1 MKTGRRG
8 LILVAALI
16 VGLASFPETLS
27 AADSKPSEGF
37 RTEGTLYVSVAR
49 GSGAGAQEAESAART
64 AALNGL
70 YSGLG
75 LDALFAEVFASS
87 PPAGL
92 SFELLSSVQEGA
104 SYKALVELKIDDES
118 VRIVQRGPYLAA
130 ATALLDKAEGISNE
144 AESRRAAAAESEVAA
159 ELGPAL
165 GQYGMAVDGGRSAL
179 DLLAPLSDPNVF
191 SSKGKRTAPE
201 LKKVIASILS
211 EAEAGIE
218 RVKKAEAA
226 LATDESTQK
235 LSQAADETVAAADA
249 AEAFL
254 DSESE
259 ALDNPSAC
267 KSERLSPLRDKLGVE
282 RRSLADARESLQRAR
297 KELPSGEGLFV
308 RDKLE
313 FADRRLSSAEA
324 AVDAA
329 FKSVDR
335 EIRDPAAARA
345 ARAAALRWIFLHEP
359 REYLSLRAYM
369 PFALGTGEQG
379 FVSSPF
385 DAQAQI
391 EGAFAFGGPSGIWLR
406 SRANYDHTDLRPS
419 GSGGDETALT
429 QSFDLGFW
437 GKGLMFAGYGWDWSR
452 RVDGASYPKTGTVDL
467 GFGGVYPHG
476 RDDERFYRADWLVTL
491 SYELPYETAESQTW
505 QMLNGGLET
514 QFRLGKLA
522 LFEAAVSERLDERA
536 EDDYVALLRWRL
548 GLGLRLPAPFALG
561 VEYSGC
567 ILWPLLADGNLGEAE
582 KASDSSDEGAFRFYL
597 QYSL

>member
-1 MKTGRRG
+1 MKTGKHG
-8 LILVAALI
+8 FILVAVLI
-16 VGLASFPETLS
+16 AGLVSFPKSLS

-37 RTEGTLYVSVAR
+37 RTEGTLYVSVAK
-49 GSGAGAQEAESAART
+49 GSGASAQEAESAART
-64 AALNGL
+64 TALNGL
-70 YSGLG
+70 YTGL
-75 LDALFAEVFASS
+75 
-87 PPAGL
+87 GL
-92 SFELLSSVQEGA
+92 SFELLDSSQEGA
-104 SYKALVELKIDDES
+104 SYKALIELKVDDES

-130 ATALLDKAEGISNE
+130 ATALLDKAEGISDE
-144 AESRRAAAAESEVAA
+144 AESRRAAAADSETAA

-165 GQYGMAVDGGRSAL
+165 GQYGMAADGCRSAL
-179 DLLAPLSDPNVF
+179 DLLAPLSDPSVF

-201 LKKVIASILS
+201 LKKALASVLS

-226 LATDESTQK
+226 LAADESTQK
-235 LSQAADETVAAADA
+235 LSQAADEAVAAADA
-249 AEAFL
+249 AGALL

-267 KSERLSPLRDKLGVE
+267 KSERLSPLRDRLDAE
-282 RRSLADARESLQRAR
+282 RRTLGDARKSLLRSRQAIPP
-297 KELPSGEGLFV
+297 EAGLFV

-313 FADRRLSSAEA
+313 FADRRLSSAESS
-324 AVDAA
+324 VDAA

-345 ARAAALRWIFLHEP
+345 ARAAALRWVFLHEP
-359 REYLSLRAYM
+359 REYLSLRAYL

-385 DAQAQI
+385 AAQAQI
-391 EGAFAFGGPSGIWLR
+391 EGAFAFGGPGGIWLR
-406 SRANYDHTDLRPS
+406 SRANYDHTDLRPA

-452 RVDGASYPKTGTVDL
+452 RVDGVSYPKAGTVEL

-476 RDDERFYRADWLVTL
+476 RDDERFYRADWLVAL
-491 SYELPYETAESQTW
+491 SYELPYETTEFQTW
-505 QMLNGGLET
+505 QTLNGGLEA
-514 QFRLGKLA
+514 QFRLGKIA

-536 EDDYVALLRWRL
+536 QDDYVALLRWRL
-548 GLGLRLPAPFALG
+548 GLGLRLPAPFAFG
-561 VEYSGC
+561 VEYSGY
-567 ILWPLLADGNLGEAE
+567 ILCPLLQDGRLGDPEQ
-582 KASDSSDEGAFRFYL
+582 ASDSSDESAFRFYL